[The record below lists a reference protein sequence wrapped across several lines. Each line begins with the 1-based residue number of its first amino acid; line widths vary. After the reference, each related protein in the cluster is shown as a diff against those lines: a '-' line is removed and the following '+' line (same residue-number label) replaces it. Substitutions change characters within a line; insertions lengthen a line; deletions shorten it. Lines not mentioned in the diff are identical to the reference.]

1 MKRYGK
7 NSAMH
12 NRRNLVTVYLDDKE
26 AELLQKISKQT
37 DMSNDAILRQ
47 SFRMYQMIRFKMDQ
61 QEVSSLNALKLDDAE
76 FCKFMGHDF
85 NF

>member
-47 SFRMYQMIRFKMDQ
+47 SFRMYQMIRYKNCSTFRRFEGPNSFPIFDLR
-61 QEVSSLNALKLDDAE
+61 ERTT
-76 FCKFMGHDF
+76 
-85 NF
+85 